1 MDFTNQKIDRDSSRL
16 VYAWLLFAV
25 SSLIFAGIFAF
36 LVAMARTPV
45 IQDILPGKDYIRI
58 ALVGHVILSV
68 VIWFLAFE
76 GVLWT
81 FTSTEFLGVRI
92 FNKAVAWSGFWL
104 SVAGTVF
111 IVIAA
116 IFGLGIPLFINYIP
130 VLTHPLFYT
139 GLLIL
144 AAGIAIT
151 LLNTFLT
158 IGKAFKERTYSGP
171 VPLITFGMAMSGVA
185 VAIAFICFG
194 LSYYFQIFAPSRK
207 VLLDFE
213 TLFWG
218 GGHILQF
225 ANTIA
230 MVTVWLF
237 SANLVFKKFP
247 IKDRYAKALYLF
259 YLLFVLPA
267 PFLYFIYDTA
277 SQEYKDAF
285 TSLMQYGLGPSTGIF
300 AILLLILIMSSSG
313 GNKLLSKIKGLPWA
327 EPAFSSLVISMAIF
341 VFGGFISLMIYG
353 SNTKIPSHYHG
364 VIGGVTLSFMGLT
377 NHMIYTLKRDIYS
390 ARMARIQPYV
400 YGIGQTL
407 FVIGMFIAGSHGVQ
421 RKTFGAAQNLDDIA
435 KIIGMSIVGIGG
447 LIAITGGIIFVVNSI
462 LSLIGPERVFPVA
475 DPVKK
480 SFQENKSW

>member
-16 VYAWLLFAV
+16 VYAWLFFAV

-92 FNKAVAWSGFWL
+92 FNRAVAWSGFWL

-158 IGKAFKERTYSGP
+158 IRKAFKERTYSGP
-171 VPLITFGMAMSGVA
+171 VPLITFGMAMSVWQLQLH
-185 VAIAFICFG
+185 
-194 LSYYFQIFAPSRK
+194 LSVLGFLTIFRY
-207 VLLDFE
+207 LHLRGRYCW
-213 TLFWG
+213 TLR
-218 GGHILQF
+218 H
-225 ANTIA
+225 
-230 MVTVWLF
+230 
-237 SANLVFKKFP
+237 
-247 IKDRYAKALYLF
+247 
-259 YLLFVLPA
+259 
-267 PFLYFIYDTA
+267 
-277 SQEYKDAF
+277 
-285 TSLMQYGLGPSTGIF
+285 
-300 AILLLILIMSSSG
+300 SSG
-313 GNKLLSKIKGLPWA
+313 GVDI
-327 EPAFSSLVISMAIF
+327 FSSLQ
-341 VFGGFISLMIYG
+341 
-353 SNTKIPSHYHG
+353 IPSQWLLYG
-364 VIGGVTLSFMGLT
+364 FFRQIL
-377 NHMIYTLKRDIYS
+377 YLK
-390 ARMARIQPYV
+390 
-400 YGIGQTL
+400 
-407 FVIGMFIAGSHGVQ
+407 
-421 RKTFGAAQNLDDIA
+421 N
-435 KIIGMSIVGIGG
+435 
-447 LIAITGGIIFVVNSI
+447 
-462 LSLIGPERVFPVA
+462 
-475 DPVKK
+475 
-480 SFQENKSW
+480 FQ